1 MKWIMIPIIAIIL
14 SALSIVSSIICFI
27 FTFLQNKKIN
37 KINMNARIYNEIFD
51 KFLIERIPKART
63 YLRFENNKLVDSEQL
78 SDTLADL
85 LNTILYFRYA
95 DKKFYE
101 LLHTQI
107 QDIED
112 FVLECGNKQFVQEE
126 QGRVF
131 DQIQDKLEIL
141 YKTVNDNYI
150 GK

>member
-1 MKWIMIPIIAIIL
+1 MVPIIAIVL
-14 SALSIVSSIICFI
+14 SALSIISSIICFI
-27 FTFLQNKKIN
+27 ITFLQNKKIN
-37 KINMNARIYNEIFD
+37 KINMNARIYSEIFD
-51 KFLIERIPKART
+51 EFLIERIPKART
-63 YLRFENNKLVDSEQL
+63 YLRFESNRLVDSDQL

-101 LLHTQI
+101 LLHSQI

-112 FVLECGNKQFVQEE
+112 FVLECGNKKFVQEE

-131 DQIQDKLEIL
+131 DQIQEKLEKL
-141 YKTVNDNYI
+141 YKIVNDNYI

>member
-1 MKWIMIPIIAIIL
+1 
-14 SALSIVSSIICFI
+14 
-27 FTFLQNKKIN
+27 
-37 KINMNARIYNEIFD
+37 MNARIYSEIFD
-51 KFLIERIPKART
+51 EFLIERIPKART
-63 YLRFENNKLVDSEQL
+63 YLRFESNKLVDSDQL

-101 LLHTQI
+101 LLHSQI

-112 FVLECGNKQFVQEE
+112 FVLECGNKKFVQEE
-126 QGRVF
+126 QGRIF
-131 DQIQDKLEIL
+131 DQIQEKLEKL
-141 YKTVNDNYI
+141 YKIVNDNYI

>member
-1 MKWIMIPIIAIIL
+1 MVPIIAIVL
-14 SALSIVSSIICFI
+14 SALSIISSIICFI
-27 FTFLQNKKIN
+27 ITFLQNKKIN
-37 KINMNARIYNEIFD
+37 KINMNARIYSEIFD
-51 KFLIERIPKART
+51 EFLIERIPKART
-63 YLRFENNKLVDSEQL
+63 YLRFESNRLVDSDQL

-101 LLHTQI
+101 LLHSKI

-112 FVLECGNKQFVQEE
+112 FVLECGNKKFVQEE

-131 DQIQDKLEIL
+131 DQIQEKLEKL
-141 YKTVNDNYI
+141 YKIVNDNYI

>member
-1 MKWIMIPIIAIIL
+1 
-14 SALSIVSSIICFI
+14 
-27 FTFLQNKKIN
+27 
-37 KINMNARIYNEIFD
+37 MNARIYNEIFD

-78 SDTLADL
+78 SDTLTDL
-85 LNTILYFRYA
+85 LNTTLYFRYA

-126 QGRVF
+126 QGKVF

-150 GK
+150 GKNI

>member
-1 MKWIMIPIIAIIL
+1 MVPIIAIVL
-14 SALSIVSSIICFI
+14 SALSIISLIICFI
-27 FTFLQNKKIN
+27 ITFLQNKKIN
-37 KINMNARIYNEIFD
+37 KINMNARIYSEIFD
-51 KFLIERIPKART
+51 EFLIERIPKART
-63 YLRFENNKLVDSEQL
+63 YLRFESNKLVDSDQL

-101 LLHTQI
+101 LLHSQI

-131 DQIQDKLEIL
+131 DQIQEKLEKL
-141 YKTVNDNYI
+141 YKIVNDNYI

>member
-1 MKWIMIPIIAIIL
+1 MVPIIAIVL
-14 SALSIVSSIICFI
+14 SALSIISSIICFI
-27 FTFLQNKKIN
+27 ITFLQNKKIN
-37 KINMNARIYNEIFD
+37 KINMNARIYSEIFD
-51 KFLIERIPKART
+51 EFLIVRIPKART
-63 YLRFENNKLVDSEQL
+63 YLRFESNKLVDSDQL

-101 LLHTQI
+101 LLHSQI

-131 DQIQDKLEIL
+131 DQIQEKLEKL
-141 YKTVNDNYI
+141 YKIVNDNYI

>member
-1 MKWIMIPIIAIIL
+1 
-14 SALSIVSSIICFI
+14 
-27 FTFLQNKKIN
+27 
-37 KINMNARIYNEIFD
+37 MNARIYSEIFD
-51 KFLIERIPKART
+51 EFLIERIPKART
-63 YLRFENNKLVDSEQL
+63 YLRFESNKLVDSDQL

-95 DKKFYE
+95 YKKFYE
-101 LLHTQI
+101 LLHSQI

-131 DQIQDKLEIL
+131 DQIQEKLEKL
-141 YKTVNDNYI
+141 YKIVNDNYI

>member
-1 MKWIMIPIIAIIL
+1 MVPIIAIVL
-14 SALSIVSSIICFI
+14 SALSIISSIICFI
-27 FTFLQNKKIN
+27 ITFLQNKKIN
-37 KINMNARIYNEIFD
+37 KINMNARIYSKIFD
-51 KFLIERIPKART
+51 EFLIERIPKART
-63 YLRFENNKLVDSEQL
+63 YLRFESNKLVDSDQL

-101 LLHTQI
+101 LLHSQI

-131 DQIQDKLEIL
+131 DQIQEKLEKL
-141 YKTVNDNYI
+141 YKIVNDNYI

>member
-1 MKWIMIPIIAIIL
+1 MVPIIAIVL
-14 SALSIVSSIICFI
+14 SALSIISSIICFI
-27 FTFLQNKKIN
+27 ITFLQNKKIN
-37 KINMNARIYNEIFD
+37 KINMNARIYSEIFD
-51 KFLIERIPKART
+51 EFLIERIPKART
-63 YLRFENNKLVDSEQL
+63 YLRFESNKLVDSDQL

-101 LLHTQI
+101 LLHSQI

-131 DQIQDKLEIL
+131 DQIQEKLEKL
-141 YKTVNDNYI
+141 YKIVNDNYI
-150 GK
+150 GKWC

>member
-1 MKWIMIPIIAIIL
+1 
-14 SALSIVSSIICFI
+14 
-27 FTFLQNKKIN
+27 
-37 KINMNARIYNEIFD
+37 MNARIYNEIFD
-51 KFLIERIPKART
+51 EFLIERIPKART

-78 SDTLADL
+78 SDTLTDL

-95 DKKFYE
+95 DKEFYE

-112 FVLECGNKQFVQEE
+112 FVLECGNKQSVQEE
-126 QGRVF
+126 QGRAF
-131 DQIQDKLEIL
+131 DQIQYKLEML

>member
-1 MKWIMIPIIAIIL
+1 MVPIIAIVL
-14 SALSIVSSIICFI
+14 SALSIISSIICFI
-27 FTFLQNKKIN
+27 ITFLQNKKIN
-37 KINMNARIYNEIFD
+37 KINMNARIYSEIFD
-51 KFLIERIPKART
+51 EFLIERIPKART
-63 YLRFENNKLVDSEQL
+63 YLRFESNKLVDSDQL

-101 LLHTQI
+101 LLHSQI

-131 DQIQDKLEIL
+131 DQIQEKLEKL
-141 YKTVNDNYI
+141 YKIVNDNYI

>member
-1 MKWIMIPIIAIIL
+1 MKWIMIPIIALIL

-51 KFLIERIPKART
+51 EFLIERIPKART
-63 YLRFENNKLVDSEQL
+63 YLRFENNKLVDSERL
-78 SDTLADL
+78 SDTLTDL

>member
-1 MKWIMIPIIAIIL
+1 MIPIIAIIL
-14 SALSIVSSIICFI
+14 SAISIVSSIICFI
-27 FTFLQNKKIN
+27 FTFFQNKKIN

-78 SDTLADL
+78 SDTLTDL
-85 LNTILYFRYA
+85 LNTTLYFRYA

-131 DQIQDKLEIL
+131 NQIQDKLEIL

-150 GK
+150 GKNI

>member
-1 MKWIMIPIIAIIL
+1 MVPIIAIIL
-14 SALSIVSSIICFI
+14 SALSIVSSIVCFI

-51 KFLIERIPKART
+51 IFLIERIPKART

-78 SDTLADL
+78 SDTLTDL

-131 DQIQDKLEIL
+131 NQIQDKLEIL

>member
-1 MKWIMIPIIAIIL
+1 
-14 SALSIVSSIICFI
+14 
-27 FTFLQNKKIN
+27 
-37 KINMNARIYNEIFD
+37 MNARIYSEIFD
-51 KFLIERIPKART
+51 EFLIERIPKART
-63 YLRFENNKLVDSEQL
+63 YLRFESNKLVDSDQL

-101 LLHTQI
+101 LLHSQI

-131 DQIQDKLEIL
+131 DQIQEKLEKL
-141 YKTVNDNYI
+141 YKIVNDNYI
-150 GK
+150 GKWC

>member
-1 MKWIMIPIIAIIL
+1 MVPIIAIVL
-14 SALSIVSSIICFI
+14 SALSIISSIICFI
-27 FTFLQNKKIN
+27 ITFLQNKKIN
-37 KINMNARIYNEIFD
+37 KINMNARIYSEIFD
-51 KFLIERIPKART
+51 EFLIERIPKART
-63 YLRFENNKLVDSEQL
+63 YLRFESNRLVDSDQL

-101 LLHTQI
+101 LLHSQI

-112 FVLECGNKQFVQEE
+112 FVLECGNKKFVQEE

-131 DQIQDKLEIL
+131 DQIQEKLEKL
-141 YKTVNDNYI
+141 YKKVNDNYI